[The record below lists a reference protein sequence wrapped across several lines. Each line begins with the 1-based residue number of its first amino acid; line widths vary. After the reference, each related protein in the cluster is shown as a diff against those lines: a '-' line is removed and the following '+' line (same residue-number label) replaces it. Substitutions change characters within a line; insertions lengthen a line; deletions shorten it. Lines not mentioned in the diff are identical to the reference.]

1 MKTNDTKSL
10 GIGIVITTLGL
21 LILAANLGYISK
33 DVFRYVFSWYGWM
46 LYVGPI
52 MMINSNSRVLGG
64 IFLAFGLTFLLGDMG
79 YIPELNVSQLWPL
92 IVIAVGGHFIYKAI
106 TSNIPDSAEIDASG
120 SFVNDNHIFGGG
132 EFAIQSQNFKGG
144 KILALFGGG
153 NYMLNQAKLS
163 EEANCVLDVTCIFG
177 GVNLIVPADW
187 NVQVTVSS
195 IFGGFTDKRKLI
207 KTDEVDN
214 SKTLYVK
221 GLALFGGGEV
231 KSY

>member
-10 GIGIVITTLGL
+10 GIGIIIITLGF
-21 LILAANLGYISK
+21 IALAANLGYITK
-33 DVFRYVFSWYGWM
+33 DVYRYIFSWYGWT

-52 MMINSNSRVLGG
+52 LMLKSNSRVLGT
-64 IFLAFGLTFLLGDMG
+64 IFLACGLTFLLGDMG
-79 YIPELNVSQLWPL
+79 IIPNLNVGQFWPL
-92 IVIAVGGHFIYKAI
+92 IVVAVGANFIYKAMN
-106 TSNIPDSAEIDASG
+106 SNIPDAADIDASG

-132 EFAIQSQNFKGG
+132 DFSIQSQNFKGG

-153 NYMLNQAKLS
+153 NYILNQAKLS
-163 EEANCVLDVTCIFG
+163 EETDCVIDVTCIFG

-187 NVQVTVSS
+187 NVQVTVSA
-195 IFGGFTDKRKLI
+195 IFGGYNDKRKLI
-207 KTDEVDN
+207 KSDQVDS